1 MKLPLYICAI
11 CAAAISASAMDRLA
25 ALSQIETGDNDRAI
39 GRVGERSRWQVRPEI
54 LQAHRIS
61 LAQARNPA
69 VVKPLVRSLL
79 ADRSRQFAARYRR
92 PPTDFEF
99 YVLWNAPAQ
108 VLEDG
113 HRITAAVTERAR
125 RFSNLCTV

>member
-1 MKLPLYICAI
+1 MKLAIYICAL
-11 CAAAISASAMDRLA
+11 CAAMSATAMDRLA
-25 ALSQIETGDNDRAI
+25 ALSQIETGDNDRVV

-61 LAQARNPA
+61 LAAAKNPA
-69 VVKPLVRSLL
+69 VVKPLVKSLL

-92 PPTDFEF
+92 PPTNFEF

-108 VLEDG
+108 VLESYSISKVV
-113 HRITAAVTERAR
+113 RERAE